1 MVWTEDLKG
10 KWQAKLKDEKEKKLF
25 CLDQIKRA
33 MRAGDK
39 HKILALQKKQ
49 KEIDDSIHRCREEVR
64 FQEATQLHV
73 RAQERAHRKREQGLE
88 P

>member
-1 MVWTEDLKG
+1 
-10 KWQAKLKDEKEKKLF
+10 
-25 CLDQIKRA
+25 

-39 HKILALQKKQ
+39 QKILALQKKQ

-73 RAQERAHRKREQGLE
+73 RVQERAHRKREQGLE